1 MKVMANVAVVID
13 LDIPDDEY
21 NKLTGWMPTATE
33 EEKPHLQALCLDAT
47 EEAFSQWL
55 TEHTNGAVRPNE
67 WYVRMVFD
75 EQGFIM
81 ADDRAE
87 N

>member
-1 MKVMANVAVVID
+1 MKIMANIAVVID

-21 NKLTGWMPTATE
+21 NKLTGWKPIATE
-33 EEKPHLQALCLDAT
+33 EEKPRLQALCFDAT

-55 TEHTNGAVRPNE
+55 AKHSDNAIRPDE
-67 WYVRMVFD
+67 WYVRTVFD

-81 ADDRAE
+81 ADNRAE